1 MAAYQPP
8 ETEYFT
14 TEQVASLLGVH
25 SASVRRW
32 RTLNKAAGEL
42 RHGPPYEYRGSRV
55 VYPKESFHK
64 WCANVQVVDGVPRS
78 NLPLTATIPPP
89 VAATLQQ
96 QTVTAEAPPD
106 VINELENLG

>member
-8 ETEYFT
+8 ETDYFS

-25 SASVRRW
+25 PASVRRW
-32 RTLNKAAGEL
+32 RTLNKATGEL

-64 WCANVQVVDGVPRS
+64 WCADVQVVGGVPRS
-78 NLPLTATIPPP
+78 NLPLTAAIPPP
-89 VAATLQQ
+89 VASHQR
-96 QTVTAEAPPD
+96 QTITDAPTGVLD
-106 VINELENLG
+106 ELENLG

>member
-8 ETEYFT
+8 AVDYFT
-14 TEQVASLLGVH
+14 ADQVASLLGVH
-25 SASVRRW
+25 SVTVRRW

-42 RHGPPYEYRGSRV
+42 RHGPPYEFRGSRV
-55 VYPKESFHK
+55 VYPKDAFRD
-64 WCANVQVVDGVPRS
+64 WCSSVRVVDGVPRL
-78 NLPLTATIPPP
+78 NLPLTSAIPPP

-106 VINELENLG
+106 IINELENLG